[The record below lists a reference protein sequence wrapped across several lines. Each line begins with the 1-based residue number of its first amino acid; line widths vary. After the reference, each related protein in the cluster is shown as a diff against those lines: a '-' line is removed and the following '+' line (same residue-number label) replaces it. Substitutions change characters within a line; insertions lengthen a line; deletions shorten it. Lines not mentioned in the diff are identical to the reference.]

1 MPRRRPFQRV
11 DRLNRTILKVLGTAV
26 TRESREEILRSVTV
40 TGVEVTRDL
49 SLARVYYY
57 APAEIREETITAL
70 NRALGFLRS
79 RVGQEVRMRQT
90 PELRFIYDESIERA
104 SRLES
109 ILSDLDI
116 QDEESDEDSDGA
128 S

>member
-26 TRESREEILRSVTV
+26 TRETREEILKTVTV

-57 APAEIREETITAL
+57 APDETKAETVSAL
-70 NRALGFLRS
+70 ERALGFLRS

-90 PELRFIYDESIERA
+90 PELRFIFDDSIARA

-109 ILSDLDI
+109 ILSTLEI
-116 QDEESDEDSDGA
+116 PAAELEEDGDGTT
-128 S
+128 